1 MFRRSDRLSKTLLL
15 TPQQENQRPRTST
28 DERASTCAFCGQG
41 TAIRRDEEL
50 QFYQLTNR
58 GYVFCKVKI
67 PMDVCS
73 QCHAKNWDEEG
84 EVIIEQAVRA
94 EYDRRS

>member
-1 MFRRSDRLSKTLLL
+1 M
-15 TPQQENQRPRTST
+15 ST
-28 DERASTCAFCGQG
+28 GERASMCAFCGQG
-41 TAIRRDEEL
+41 KAITRDEEL
-50 QFYQLTNR
+50 SFYQRTDR

-67 PMDVCS
+67 PMDVCP
-73 QCHAKNWDEEG
+73 QCHTKNWDEEA